1 MRGQAKAPSPA
12 HSSMRRVVARLLHC
26 RGRVD
31 TWGPWNVGNV
41 SPGFGYRRS
50 SILTPRSVP
59 PVKPGVFGVAMPPAY
74 ARNPSAPVEVLV
86 EDLPSMKAAVMH
98 RPQALNAMNTSMVER
113 LTELYIRCVQRH
125 LPSASGTALR
135 AQSPALL
142 WQVGDCASRERHP
155 AQRLQ

>member
-1 MRGQAKAPSPA
+1 VRGQAPAASPS
-12 HSSMRRVVARLLHC
+12 HCSMRRVVARLLHC

-31 TWGPWNVGNV
+31 TWGPWNVSVGV
-41 SPGFGYRRS
+41 FPAGFGCRRS
-50 SILTPRSVP
+50 SLLTPRSVP

-113 LTELYIRCVQRH
+113 LTELYTRCVQRP

-142 WQVGDCASRERHP
+142 W
-155 AQRLQ
+155 